1 VSLFYHGVRAPV
13 RWAFRLLTDLRV
25 DGLHHVPSA
34 GPFFLL
40 PNHQSVLD
48 PLLIQSICPRKIHS
62 MTKSTQ
68 FGHPVFR
75 TFLAGVG
82 AFPVR
87 RYRVDPQAVRVLLRL
102 LDEGKGVCVYPEGE
116 RSWDGALQPFRR
128 GTLRVALRAGV
139 PLIPV
144 GVSGTYDAMPR
155 WLKRPRPGV
164 RVSLRFGE
172 PMRFGAIRDRRVRE
186 RRLPELERR
195 LIREISRLAS
205 VPVSR
210 EALDRLSASSGADSQ
225 GGGSH

>member
-1 VSLFYHGVRAPV
+1 MNLVYHGVRAPV
-13 RWAFRLLTDLRV
+13 RWAFRLFADLRV
-25 DGLHHVPSA
+25 EGLHHVPSS

-75 TFLAGVG
+75 TFLAGMG

-144 GVSGTYDAMPR
+144 GVSGTYDLMPR

-164 RVSLRFGE
+164 AVRLRFGE
-172 PMRFGAIRDRRVRE
+172 PIRLTAIRDRGVRE
-186 RRLPELERR
+186 RRLPDFERR
-195 LIREISRLAS
+195 IMGEISRLAS

-210 EALDRLSASSGADSQ
+210 EALDRLASSSGAHSR